1 MMTSDET
8 KSGPEPPGRT
18 SRFACLDVAR
28 GMALVAMAMFHTGWD
43 LSFLN
48 LLAVDLSSSP
58 LWRGFAQVIAATFL
72 FIAGASLVLASRE
85 RIVWPAYGRRLAIIM
100 VAALAVTL
108 ATRQV
113 IGEAFVAFGI
123 LHHIAV
129 ASLIGLAFL
138 RLPLA
143 IVAMAALIALL
154 LPLFAVLPG
163 RGYGAGYFL
172 GLAPEGPASVDYVPL
187 FPWLSAGLS
196 GILAARLG
204 LRLAPDGW
212 WTRWQA
218 DRPPFRLLAA
228 MGRWSLAIY
237 LLHQP
242 LIFGALMMVAALQPP
257 PPTPAAAPAV
267 QRFHTECRHACIA
280 FGRTVDYCTSACTCT
295 QAALERN
302 GLWRQTLD
310 NSLTSAGSHRVQ
322 ELARACAPAP

>member
-1 MMTSDET
+1 MTNDET
-8 KSGPEPPGRT
+8 KSAPEPAERLR
-18 SRFACLDVAR
+18 RFACLDVAR
-28 GMALVAMAMFHTGWD
+28 GVALIAMAIFHTGWD

-48 LLAVDLSSSP
+48 LFGVDLSSST
-58 LWRGFAQVIAATFL
+58 LWMGFARVIATTFL
-72 FIAGASLVLASRE
+72 FIAGVSLVLATRS
-85 RIVWPAYGRRLAIIM
+85 RIVWPAFARRLAIIM

-108 ATRQV
+108 GTRLA

-123 LHHIAV
+123 LHHLAL

-154 LPLFAVLPG
+154 LPLFIMLPG
-163 RGYGAGYFL
+163 TGYGGGYFL
-172 GLAPEGPASVDYVPL
+172 GLAPDAPASVDYVPL

-204 LRLAPDGW
+204 LYLSPAGW

-218 DRPPFRLLAA
+218 DRPPFRLLAT

-242 LIFGALMMVAALQPP
+242 LIFGALTLVSSLQPQ
-257 PPTPAAAPAV
+257 PASRAIEPAV
-267 QRFHTECRHACIA
+267 QRFHHECRRACSD
-280 FGRTVDYCTSACTCT
+280 FGRTANYCASACTCT
-295 QAALERN
+295 QASLERN
-302 GLWRQTLD
+302 GLWQQTLD
-310 NSLTSAGSHRVQ
+310 NRLTSEASSRVQ
-322 ELARACAPAP
+322 ELARACAPLP